1 MPQVRILPGALS
13 EQRGYYSAQ
22 DSHNKGDRRDSE
34 NGVIMSST
42 NTTAALALTSA
53 FHDVTAARN
62 QVLHTQQDLAGARA
76 TRTAQL
82 PTKHKGQSHES
93 AHWPH
98 QPQPPAL
105 PVQPTGDA
113 QAVGSAV
120 LDRTAGETSFA
131 CGMTRCPSYSRRS
144 ELVDTTLGQSVQD
157 CGRLALPWRW
167 RRDLNPIQL
176 PSQKQTMSSS
186 CVNSSYQFTGVNCY

>member
-1 MPQVRILPGALS
+1 MSGTTLPP
-13 EQRGYYSAQ
+13 R
-22 DSHNKGDRRDSE
+22 
-34 NGVIMSST
+34 
-42 NTTAALALTSA
+42 LALTSLHSA
-53 FHDVTAARN
+53 FHGLTAARN
-62 QVLHTQQDLAGARA
+62 QVLHVQQDLAGARA

-93 AHWPH
+93 PHWPH

-131 CGMTRCPSYSRRS
+131 CGMTRCRSYSRRS
-144 ELVDTTLGQSVQD
+144 ELVDTTSGRAFRIVGDWRCLG
-157 CGRLALPWRW
+157 GGGG
-167 RRDLNPIQL
+167 I
-176 PSQKQTMSSS
+176 
-186 CVNSSYQFTGVNCY
+186 